1 MTIPP
6 ATRTF
11 SPLRRYLT
19 ATNLTIGLAVAVALV
34 VSVRYGAFALINS
47 LVTGGMWALLAAGLA
62 LVFGVMNIPNFAHG
76 EFFMIGSLTAY
87 FVFTPISD
95 YLSQNPS
102 PLLSAIAPF
111 FGIMAALVVGAAV
124 GLVIEKLIFYQLRQR
139 TRENWVLN
147 SFLMTAGLSVLLING
162 VQLIWGTDFRGITHY
177 WDVPPLTFL
186 GVNVSV
192 DRVAAFLIA
201 MTTIVLFWLFL
212 NRTRIGRALRAVSQ
226 DETGAQMLGID
237 LNFIHTLTMALS
249 CALAALAG
257 ASLLF
262 MFPAYPTVGVKPL
275 YVAWYVLILAGLGN
289 VEGAIVGGF
298 IVALLQTLTTYFIGE
313 AWQDVV
319 PTVLIVLILLF
330 KPSGL
335 FGSAVKGVWEQ

>member
-1 MTIPP
+1 MTTRNDP
-6 ATRTF
+6 AALAV
-11 SPLRRYLT
+11 SPLSRYLT
-19 ATNLTIGLAVAVALV
+19 ATNLTIGLAVGIALV

-95 YLSQNPS
+95 YLSDHPS
-102 PLLSAIAPF
+102 AMFTALAPF
-111 FGIMAALVVGAAV
+111 VGILAALVVGAVV
-124 GLVIEKLIFYQLRQR
+124 GFIIEKLIFYQLRRR

-147 SFLMTAGLSVLLING
+147 SFLLTAGLSVLIINA
-162 VQLIWGTDFRGITHY
+162 VQLIWGTDFKGVSRY
-177 WDVPPLTFL
+177 WDVPPLTIL

-192 DRVAAFLIA
+192 DRAAAFLIA
-201 MTTIVLFWLFL
+201 LITIVLFWLFL
-212 NRTRIGRALRAVSQ
+212 NRTRIGRALRAVAQ

-237 LNFIHTLTMALS
+237 LNFIHALTMSLS

-262 MFPAYPTVGVKPL
+262 MFPAYPTVGVAPL
-275 YVAWYVLILAGLGN
+275 YVSWYVLILAADRDPLWPKDR
-289 VEGAIVGGF
+289 GGF
-298 IVALLQTLTTYFIGE
+298 HGRGRTGPAS
-313 AWQDVV
+313 ARSV
-319 PTVLIVLILLF
+319 PWRKVHPVNTSVERLV
-330 KPSGL
+330 PC
-335 FGSAVKGVWEQ
+335 